1 MVLLFGVI
9 LAKYETVSVKVS
21 PEMKDKIRKYGI
33 KTSDVLRDALE
44 KEIRRKEIEEIEA
57 ELESIKDVLE
67 KISIEDVVKSIR
79 GDRDTR

>member
-1 MVLLFGVI
+1 M
-9 LAKYETVSVKVS
+9 AKYETVSVKVS

-79 GDRDTR
+79 EDRDTR

>member
-1 MVLLFGVI
+1 M
-9 LAKYETVSVKVS
+9 AKYETVSVKVS
-21 PEMKDKIRKYGI
+21 SEMKDKMRKYGI

-79 GDRDTR
+79 EDRDTR

>member
-1 MVLLFGVI
+1 M
-9 LAKYETVSVKVS
+9 AKYETVSVKVF

-44 KEIRRKEIEEIEA
+44 KEIRRKEIEKIEA

-79 GDRDTR
+79 EDRDTR

>member
-1 MVLLFGVI
+1 M
-9 LAKYETVSVKVS
+9 AKYETVSVKVS
-21 PEMKDKIRKYGI
+21 PETKDKIRKYGI

-79 GDRDTR
+79 EDRDTR